1 MTQTINEFAI
11 VTRQLSRSFS
21 IRQKSEGLAASLRN
35 FFSPVYKTVDAVCD
49 LEMSIGRGEIIGF
62 LGPNGAGKTTTL
74 KMLSGLLVPSGG
86 SIEVLG
92 FTPFDRDH
100 AFLRSISLVMG
111 QKQNL
116 WWDLP
121 PVETFEIHRRIYGLS
136 DEQYR
141 TRIDELVEMLEISDC
156 LETQTR
162 KLSLGQRMRCELA
175 VSLLHQPSI
184 LFLDE
189 PTIGLDILMQK
200 KIRSFLLDYHRRF
213 KPTILLTSHYMDDVA
228 ALAQRVIVINH
239 GRKIFDGRLRDL
251 TDRMRPEK
259 IMTVII
265 NNGEFPCQVRDG
277 CRLIHQEGQLYRF
290 LVRREV
296 VGELAA
302 CLYNT
307 GQIADL
313 TIEDAPLEEIIGQLF
328 TDNGAG
334 PASAGTATTTPAQ
347 TP

>member
-1 MTQTINEFAI
+1 
-11 VTRQLSRSFS
+11 
-21 IRQKSEGLAASLRN
+21 
-35 FFSPVYKTVDAVCD
+35 
-49 LEMSIGRGEIIGF
+49 
-62 LGPNGAGKTTTL
+62 
-74 KMLSGLLVPSGG
+74 
-86 SIEVLG
+86 
-92 FTPFDRDH
+92 
-100 AFLRSISLVMG
+100 
-111 QKQNL
+111 
-116 WWDLP
+116 
-121 PVETFEIHRRIYGLS
+121 
-136 DEQYR
+136 
-141 TRIDELVEMLEISDC
+141 
-156 LETQTR
+156 
-162 KLSLGQRMRCELA
+162 
-175 VSLLHQPSI
+175 
-184 LFLDE
+184 
-189 PTIGLDILMQK
+189 
-200 KIRSFLLDYHRRF
+200 
-213 KPTILLTSHYMDDVA
+213 
-228 ALAQRVIVINH
+228 NH

-334 PASAGTATTTPAQ
+334 PAGAGTATTTPAQ

>member
-1 MTQTINEFAI
+1 MPQPITDFAI
-11 VTRQLSRSFS
+11 ITQQLNRQFS
-21 IRQKSEGLAASLRN
+21 IRQKAEGLAASVRN
-35 FFSPVYKTVDAVCD
+35 FFSPTFKTVNAVCD
-49 LEMSIGRGEIIGF
+49 LDMLIGRGEIIGF

-74 KMLSGLLVPSGG
+74 KMLSGLLVPSSGTM
-86 SIEVLG
+86 EVLG
-92 FTPFDRDH
+92 YTPFNRDH
-100 AFLRSISLVMG
+100 AFLKSISLVMG

-121 PVETFEIHRRIYGLS
+121 PVETFEIHRRIYGLT
-136 DEQYR
+136 DEQYKVR
-141 TRIDELVEMLEISDC
+141 LDELIEMLEISDC

-175 VSLLHQPSI
+175 VALLHQPSI

-239 GRKIFDGRLRDL
+239 GRKVFDGRLKEL
-251 TDRMRPEK
+251 TDKMHPEK
-259 IMTVII
+259 VISVVI
-265 NNGEFPCQVRDG
+265 NSGEFPCKVNEG

-290 LVRREV
+290 MVRREL

-302 CLYNT
+302 QLYST

-313 TIEDAPLEEIIGQLF
+313 TIEDTPLEDIIGRLF
-328 TDNGAG
+328 TDSNE
-334 PASAGTATTTPAQ
+334 SSQ
-347 TP
+347 TSGNV

>member
-1 MTQTINEFAI
+1 MLIMTHSTSETAI
-11 VTRQLSRSFS
+11 VTRQLSRQFS
-21 IRQKSEGLAASLRN
+21 IRLKSEGLAASFRN
-35 FFSPVYKTVDAVCD
+35 FFSPVYKTVNAVLD
-49 LEMSIGRGEIIGF
+49 LDMSINRGEIIGF

-74 KMLSGLLVPSGG
+74 KMLSGLLVPSAG

-92 FTPFDRDH
+92 FNPFNRDH
-100 AFLRSISLVMG
+100 EFLKSISLVMG

-121 PVETFEIHRRIYGLS
+121 PQETFEIHRRIYGLS

-175 VSLLHQPSI
+175 VSLLHQPAI

-200 KIRSFLLDYHRRF
+200 KIRTFLLDYHRRF

-228 ALAQRVIVINH
+228 ALAQRVIVINN
-239 GRKIFDGRLRDL
+239 GGKIFDGRLREL

-265 NNGEFPCQVRDG
+265 NNGEFPCQLREG
-277 CRLIHQEGQLYRF
+277 CRLIHREGQLFRF
-290 LVRREV
+290 LVSREL

-302 CLYNT
+302 CLYST

-328 TDNGAG
+328 TAANAAAAA
-334 PASAGTATTTPAQ
+334 PTVSQAKI
-347 TP
+347 